1 MRKEIER
8 MQAEAVKR
16 AKEQLLQKARQ
27 EDGLTIVSA
36 LLPMPAASIKDLA
49 FGIREAVKENLLC
62 VIGSID
68 ADKPALTIM
77 LSDDMVK
84 DHGLNAGQMVREAA
98 KLIKGGGG
106 GQPHFATAGGKDKD
120 GLSAAVDKIIAM
132 AKAKLF
138 SALLLILIELSPKK
152 LIKRNAKTQHDIRK
166 GSLRFV
172 FSKGNHGEKGN
183 KQKVYLNKSI
193 YKQKEIV

>member
-1 MRKEIER
+1 MAAGIRRIEAKTGTACEQLLYNLEDSIKAIASLFNNAKDLKAVIAKYIDEHDTMRKEIER

-132 AKAKLF
+132 AKAK
-138 SALLLILIELSPKK
+138 
-152 LIKRNAKTQHDIRK
+152 
-166 GSLRFV
+166 
-172 FSKGNHGEKGN
+172 
-183 KQKVYLNKSI
+183 
-193 YKQKEIV
+193 